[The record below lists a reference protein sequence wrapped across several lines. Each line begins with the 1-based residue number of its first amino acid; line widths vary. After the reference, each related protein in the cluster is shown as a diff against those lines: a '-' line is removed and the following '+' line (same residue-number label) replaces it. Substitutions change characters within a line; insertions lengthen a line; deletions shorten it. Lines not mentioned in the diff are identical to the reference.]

1 MCLSPA
7 LKNFVIFKRAVFE
20 FSIYYTINIS
30 LSNYFEGCIV
40 TMEGGILIIKERGMD
55 MAKQNEYVAAELS
68 QNLVSELKSFEEKLS
83 EQSHKNL
90 VVIAYEKDEE

>member
-1 MCLSPA
+1 MEIEILY
-7 LKNFVIFKRAVFE
+7 LK
-20 FSIYYTINIS
+20 
-30 LSNYFEGCIV
+30 EGAMI
-40 TMEGGILIIKERGMD
+40 

-90 VVIAYEKDEE
+90 VVIAYEKDEEKIGE